1 MSQQVTAERV
11 ARVRAF
17 NRFYTDV
24 IGVLRGTLLDSPF
37 TLTEARV
44 LFELAHGE
52 AADVASLRADAD
64 IDRGHLSRV
73 LTRLEADDLVRR
85 TRSEA
90 DSRRQVVELTDKG
103 RAAAAD
109 LDGRSVASVTEL
121 LEPIAGPEQERLLA
135 AMATIEELLG
145 KRDRSPGFT
154 VRPARPGDHGWIVE
168 RHGALYRSEY
178 GYDEQFEG
186 MVAQI
191 MADLIEAREDPG
203 VAVWVAEQ
211 DGVRVGAICC
221 ARDDEET
228 ARLRCLLVE
237 PTARGAGIGRYL
249 VDECLRFARQAGYR
263 RMVLYTHEG
272 LDAARRAYERVG
284 FTLEAAVPQHAFGTD
299 VVEQT
304 WALDLRSPVR

>member
-1 MSQQVTAERV
+1 MNSVVTADRV

-24 IGVLRGTLLDSPF
+24 IGVLRGTLLDSPY

-52 AADVASLRADAD
+52 AVDVARLRTDID

-73 LTRLEADDLVRR
+73 LARLEEAGLIRR
-85 TRSEA
+85 TRSER
-90 DSRRQVVELTDKG
+90 DGRRQDVELTEKG
-103 RAAAAD
+103 REAAAD
-109 LDGRSVASVTEL
+109 LDRRSSDSAAAL
-121 LEPIAGPEQERLLA
+121 LDAVPDEKQERVLA
-135 AMATIEELLG
+135 AMATLEEVLG
-145 KRDRSPGFT
+145 DRDGPSGFT
-154 VRPARPGDHGWIVE
+154 VRAARPGDYGWIVE
-168 RHGALYRSEY
+168 RHGALYQAEY

-191 MADLIEAREDPG
+191 VADLIEAREDPG
-203 VAVWVAEQ
+203 VAVWIAER
-211 DGVRVGAICC
+211 DGIRVGAICC
-221 ARDDEET
+221 AREDADT

-237 PTARGAGIGRYL
+237 PSARGAGIGRYL
-249 VDECLRFARQAGYR
+249 VDECVRFARRAGYR
-263 RMVLYTHEG
+263 RMVLYTHDG

-284 FTLEAAVPQHAFGTD
+284 FTLEASVPQQAFGTD

-304 WALDLRSPVR
+304 WALELAG

>member
-1 MSQQVTAERV
+1 MSSAATTDRIS
-11 ARVRAF
+11 RVRAF

-24 IGVLRGTLLDSPF
+24 IGVLRGTLLDSPY

-52 AADVASLRADAD
+52 VADVAQLRTDID

-73 LTRLEADDLVRR
+73 LARLEEADLVRR
-85 TRSEA
+85 ARSER
-90 DSRRQVVELTDKG
+90 DGRRQDVELTGKG

-109 LDGRSVASVTEL
+109 LDRRSSDSAAAL
-121 LEPIAGPEQERLLA
+121 LDAVPDAEQERVLA
-135 AMATIEELLG
+135 AMATLEEVLG
-145 KRDRSPGFT
+145 DREGPSGFT
-154 VRPARPGDHGWIVE
+154 VRAARPGDYGWIVE
-168 RHGALYRSEY
+168 RHGALYQAEY

-191 MADLIEAREDPG
+191 VADLIEARDDPG

-211 DGVRVGAICC
+211 DGIRVGAICC
-221 ARDDEET
+221 ARDDDET

-237 PTARGAGIGRYL
+237 PSARGAGIGRYL
-249 VDECLRFARQAGYR
+249 VDECVRFARQAGYR
-263 RMVLYTHEG
+263 RMVLYTHDG

-284 FTLEAAVPQHAFGTD
+284 FTLEAAVPQQAFGTD

-304 WALDLRSPVR
+304 WSVDLVG